1 MFTYARTRRA
11 ALLFLFL
18 ALSLAGTM
26 GAASAM
32 IPPPPDPIA
41 TPDADGRA
49 AHLLLQAHERH
60 QHGELQPQGNH
71 RDVAVSSDAGLQ
83 PWVLICLAVAL
94 VAAGVVMVALRRH
107 GRTHRAELP
116 SS

>member
-18 ALSLAGTM
+18 ALSLAGTV

-41 TPDADGRA
+41 NPDA
-49 AHLLLQAHERH
+49 
-60 QHGELQPQGNH
+60 GNH
-71 RDVAVSSDAGLQ
+71 TDVAVSSDA
-83 PWVLICLAVAL
+83 AD
-94 VAAGVVMVALRRH
+94 
-107 GRTHRAELP
+107 
-116 SS
+116 SSSAR